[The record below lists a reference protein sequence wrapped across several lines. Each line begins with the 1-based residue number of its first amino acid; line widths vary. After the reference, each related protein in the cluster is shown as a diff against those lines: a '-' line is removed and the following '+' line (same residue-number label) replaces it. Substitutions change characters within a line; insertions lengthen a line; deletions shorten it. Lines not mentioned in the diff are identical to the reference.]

1 MSLSISQRIAVLVKK
16 PALAVAAIAALG
28 ATLTW
33 TPDSP
38 AGSYQ
43 SPLQVT
49 HVEKTVRV
57 AADELVDAEAECPR
71 GSIATGGGLRYGVD
85 EPLYVDASHASKDGR
100 GWVARAGSATEEEDE
115 VATFTVTAVCAR
127 GVLAAAPKAATAR
140 KRR

>member
-1 MSLSISQRIAVLVKK
+1 MSLSISQRVAVLVKK
-16 PALAVAAIAALG
+16 PALAVAALAALG

-33 TPDSP
+33 APDSP

-49 HVEKTVRV
+49 HVAKMVRV
-57 AADELVDAEAECPR
+57 AADEVVDAEAECPR
-71 GSIATGGGLRYGVD
+71 GSIATGGGLDYGVD

-100 GWVARAGSATEEEDE
+100 GWVARAGSTAEEGEE
-115 VATFTVTAVCAR
+115 TASFTVTAVCAR
-127 GVLAAAPKAATAR
+127 GVLAGVRAGTAR